1 MPQFAPRGTASIIIS
16 GRAFHR
22 FSDTLL
28 PFTAGLRLLGK
39 SPLSWIAERAVGCV
53 RLKANDSYA
62 SIPSSDE
69 SMHVRRTSAMAMFAT
84 EAVSQVTPSVTP
96 TTQQPSHCASS
107 AATHDVGP
115 SMHMPGWHAHSNR
128 GTLPLLRPC
137 GGGGWCGLASPV
149 PHTAAGHVTNGG
161 VPSMLRHYHA
171 WYYRSRQVGVG
182 EVWERCGR
190 GAVQASGRSSV

>member
-1 MPQFAPRGTASIIIS
+1 M
-16 GRAFHR
+16 
-22 FSDTLL
+22 
-28 PFTAGLRLLGK
+28 
-39 SPLSWIAERAVGCV
+39 

-137 GGGGWCGLASPV
+137 GGGGWSGHASTA
-149 PHTAAGHVTNGG
+149 PHTAAGHVTAGG

-182 EVWERCGR
+182 EVWERCGT
-190 GAVQASGRSSV
+190 GVW